1 MKKRNIK
8 NFSFIVSSAQMTPVE
23 MMGYLS
29 SHNSYMYAQIDKEL
43 EIEIPIAEEIESV
56 SFQSVVKKDIVV
68 DGRVFFKEYQND
80 VKEGRLVISI
90 GNILM
95 FSFLL
100 NSKELDI
107 KASFKT
113 TLKTLDESIRD
124 ADFVLALNKSG
135 CLTIGEFPL
144 HLKINDQDLVKELK
158 CRLDGWKQLK
168 NVLDRFHVIKPLD
181 LMAVTEKQNVNFN
194 AILYS
199 ADTGMPVNI
208 GHKTNTLILVDI
220 GNLNILLWEG
230 VDDKGNSRFGD
241 FFDGKIS
248 IQYQFNDGKKYPV
261 SPFSYLQNENL
272 WLKCDN
278 IPFEKLIES
287 YEKLIDKNP
296 HILEM
301 ANLDLL
307 YMLEGYDKLSK
318 TDALRKDELI
328 KNAENLSCWLMKT
341 EKSEPLKIMHYINHC
356 QILKRLDRLGDK
368 ESVELH
374 DILLDKQ
381 VEPTMKVGVSLLLED
396 KNEFDKWILSCSKE
410 DVENIK
416 RFPIWRFYND
426 TFSKE
431 ALS

>member
-1 MKKRNIK
+1 
-8 NFSFIVSSAQMTPVE
+8 MTPVE

-241 FFDGKIS
+241 FFDGKI
-248 IQYQFNDGKKYPV
+248 YTVPV
-261 SPFSYLQNENL
+261 
-272 WLKCDN
+272 
-278 IPFEKLIES
+278 
-287 YEKLIDKNP
+287 
-296 HILEM
+296 
-301 ANLDLL
+301 
-307 YMLEGYDKLSK
+307 
-318 TDALRKDELI
+318 
-328 KNAENLSCWLMKT
+328 
-341 EKSEPLKIMHYINHC
+341 
-356 QILKRLDRLGDK
+356 
-368 ESVELH
+368 
-374 DILLDKQ
+374 
-381 VEPTMKVGVSLLLED
+381 
-396 KNEFDKWILSCSKE
+396 
-410 DVENIK
+410 
-416 RFPIWRFYND
+416 
-426 TFSKE
+426 
-431 ALS
+431 